1 MRFLTFQII
10 LSGNASSD
18 VFVNLVISHYV
29 PRQHRSK
36 VTVLATALLSHSLQP
51 IKKEVSFYFLV
62 LAKGSSVT
70 HIDRS
75 PPRCLL
81 VEECFQESCQAL
93 PEGEECLDSDI

>member
-1 MRFLTFQII
+1 M
-10 LSGNASSD
+10 
-18 VFVNLVISHYV
+18 VISHYV

-51 IKKEVSFYFLV
+51 IKREVSFYFLV

-70 HIDRS
+70 HIDKS

-93 PEGEECLDSDI
+93 PEGEECLDNDISMMMIVI

>member
-1 MRFLTFQII
+1 MTFLTFQII
-10 LSGNASSD
+10 LSGNTSSS
-18 VFVNLVISHYV
+18 VFVNMVISHYV

-70 HIDRS
+70 HIDKS

-81 VEECFQESCQAL
+81 VEECFQESCKAL
-93 PEGEECLDSDI
+93 PEGEECRFSDI

>member
-1 MRFLTFQII
+1 MTFLTFQII
-10 LSGNASSD
+10 LSGNTSSS
-18 VFVNLVISHYV
+18 VFVNMVISHYV